1 MNMYLPFFPLV
12 WHTTS
17 GTFRGSLTW
26 EMSLSFLLTLVIA
39 LLFAVLVYVQWRDLR
54 QRVPGRVRYGLCGLR
69 GLVYLLLLGMLLNP
83 SLLIQKVLQLLP
95 PLVVLVDTSGSM
107 ALSASGQASRWQQVR
122 DYLHSGT
129 HSTLAT
135 LAQHYQL
142 KLYQVGETARALPI
156 ERLEEIQTG
165 SKSTDILGSLTTVL
179 EEHRGTQPVGVLLLS
194 DGAHHGP
201 DTGLAQLRQAGVRV
215 VTVGA
220 GMPDTYRDIRIAAV
234 QAPTLAFV
242 HYPTEINATLQAEG
256 YRGDMISV
264 VLTRA
269 GRVVATKTVPVTAD
283 AFEQQ
288 VQFEIEPE
296 EVGEFTYTVSVAPR
310 LGEAL
315 IENNQADFPLSV
327 ARDKIRVLLVCG
339 SPTWNYRFLRQGLK
353 QDPSID
359 MISFVILRTP
369 TDVVNVPETQLSLI
383 PFPTQ
388 RLFTQEL
395 KNFDLIIFENFSYQ
409 LYFPWY
415 YLENVRKYVEE
426 GGAFAML
433 GGSLSFAQGGYTG
446 TPIED
451 ILPISMRQ
459 DRNDYRPVT
468 QRMLLTEEGKVHPI
482 TRLSSDTAE
491 NQRIWDM
498 LPELDALNVIGQA
511 KPGATVLGVTSGR
524 VEERQAVPLLA
535 MRHFGAGR
543 TLALMSDYIWKWNFQ
558 MAGRLDSNQYYLQF
572 IRQMVRWLIR
582 DPVLKQVRIMADAS
596 EFPLGSEVTGTLQVL
611 QDDYR
616 PAESAP
622 VQVKLRTPHGSEL
635 AVPYV
640 PTGNPGEYRYR
651 FRADEEGMY
660 ALDVQAEI
668 AGKTHDANR
677 VLLRVQRPGDEMQQ
691 AAPNHKLLREIAERT
706 GGTFF
711 ALHDPARPSAASL
724 VEFFGGTTQYKVLE
738 ETRLRLRETLP
749 LFTVIL
755 LLLGVEWWW
764 RRRAG
769 LL

>member
-165 SKSTDILGSLTTVL
+165 SKITDILGSLTTVL